1 MIMITNLNLYIM
13 KKLLLN
19 WRLYFI
25 GVLFCIAIFCLFSE
39 PINISKYWIGLF
51 IGSKVLAVLIGYIA
65 VKLTNYWGRK
75 GLIDLSIFD

>member
-25 GVLFCIAIFCLFSE
+25 GVLFCIAIFSLFSE
-39 PINISKYWIGLF
+39 PTSNSNYYFELL
-51 IGSKVLAVLIGYIA
+51 IGSKVLAVFIGYIA
-65 VKLTNYWGRK
+65 VKLTNYWERN
-75 GLIDLSIFD
+75 GLIDLKIFD

>member
-19 WRLYFI
+19 WRLYII
-25 GVLFCIAIFCLFSE
+25 GILFCIAIFSLFSE
-39 PINISKYWIGLF
+39 PVSTSEYWTELL

-65 VKLTNYWGRK
+65 VKLTNYWERK

>member
-1 MIMITNLNLYIM
+1 M

-25 GVLFCIAIFCLFSE
+25 GILFCIAIFCLFSE
-39 PINISKYWIGLF
+39 PVSNSKYWTELL
-51 IGSKVLAVLIGYIA
+51 IGSKVLAVLIGYIV
-65 VKLTNYWGRK
+65 VKLTNYWERK

>member
-1 MIMITNLNLYIM
+1 M

-19 WRLYFI
+19 WRLYLI
-25 GVLFCIAIFCLFSE
+25 GILFCIAIFCLFSE
-39 PINISKYWIGLF
+39 PVSNSKYWTELL

-65 VKLTNYWGRK
+65 VKLTNYWERK

>member
-1 MIMITNLNLYIM
+1 M

-19 WRLYFI
+19 WRLYII
-25 GVLFCIAIFCLFSE
+25 GILLCIAIFCLFSE
-39 PINISKYWIGLF
+39 PISTSKYWTELL

-65 VKLTNYWGRK
+65 VKLTNYWERK

>member
-1 MIMITNLNLYIM
+1 M

-19 WRLYFI
+19 WRLYLI
-25 GVLFCIAIFCLFSE
+25 GILFCIAIFCLFSE
-39 PINISKYWIGLF
+39 PISNSKYWTEFL

-65 VKLTNYWGRK
+65 VKLTNYWERK